1 MEATM
6 WRNGCERR
14 KVDLRIA
21 IMYKAHTILV
31 IQE

>member
-14 KVDLRIA
+14 KVDLRIP
-21 IMYKAHTILV
+21 IMYKARTVLV